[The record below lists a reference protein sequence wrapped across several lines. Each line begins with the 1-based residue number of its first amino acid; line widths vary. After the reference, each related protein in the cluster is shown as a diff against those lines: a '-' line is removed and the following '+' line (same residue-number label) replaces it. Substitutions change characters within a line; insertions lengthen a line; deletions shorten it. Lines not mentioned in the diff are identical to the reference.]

1 MKNYTQVLFNR
12 FPVIESSITM
22 QPLFQLSTRKYKE
35 EINLIKKAMMEL
47 EGICNVKDG
56 CIISDPF
63 NRAGWT
69 FFNIQLSAELLSKI
83 ETSGMM
89 EGAGGYRIA
98 EQLKNFLGHFLES
111 RGIHAKIEK
120 IDY

>member
-1 MKNYTQVLFNR
+1 
-12 FPVIESSITM
+12 M

-35 EINLIKKAMMEL
+35 EIGLVKKAMMEL

-69 FFNIQLSAELLSKI
+69 FFNIQLSSELLSKI

-89 EGAGGYRIA
+89 EGARGYRIA

-111 RGIHAKIEK
+111 RRIHAKIEK

>member
-1 MKNYTQVLFNR
+1 
-12 FPVIESSITM
+12 M

-35 EINLIKKAMMEL
+35 EIGLVKKAMTEL
-47 EGICNVKDG
+47 QGLCNVKDG
-56 CIISDPF
+56 CIISEPF
-63 NRAGWT
+63 TRAGWT
-69 FFNIQLSAELLSKI
+69 FFNIQLSSELLSKI

-98 EQLKNFLGHFLES
+98 EQLKNFLGHFLEA
-111 RGIHAKIEK
+111 RGIQARIEK